1 MNLSFYSIGRF
12 CSQIRL
18 TKPEGEIDLSRITF
32 FSPFALVYLGMYLR
46 HHNSLGY
53 RFIVRP
59 PEAQAAREYLA
70 RQRFWERFNFQED
83 AVRRES
89 LHRFTTSTSL
99 NDIVDI
105 ESGHHIGDDVGDQV
119 RNVLIS
125 NGLYRSPSQVGLMV
139 GELADNFA
147 QHSHRNLGALALQYY
162 PRLGALRIA
171 VADCGIGIRASLS
184 ENPKHSLDQE

>member
-1 MNLSFYSIGRF
+1 
-12 CSQIRL
+12 
-18 TKPEGEIDLSRITF
+18 
-32 FSPFALVYLGMYLR
+32 
-46 HHNSLGY
+46 
-53 RFIVRP
+53 
-59 PEAQAAREYLA
+59 
-70 RQRFWERFNFQED
+70 
-83 AVRRES
+83 VRRES